1 MAEIRRMRP
10 LLGTFVEVGVHA
22 DAQASAQAAID
33 AAFDAVAQV
42 HQRLSFHEPDSDLTR
57 LNRSRGEAVAM
68 HPLSLRVLRL
78 AKAMMKASGQRFD
91 VTIGGALVRRGALPD
106 PAGGPL
112 LEQGEADDLQLAR
125 GTAALRRPVRI
136 TLDGIAKGY
145 AVDLAVD
152 ALRSRGIQAGWV
164 NAGGDLRAFG
174 DCQLPVQRREADRR
188 LTTLGELRDAAI
200 ATSQSS
206 CGETP
211 WNPDMPALIVGQ
223 RHRICHGVF
232 SVLARR
238 AWRADALTKVACLAS
253 DEERGPLLQRLG
265 GLLVAP
271 TLAGAAA

>member
-1 MAEIRRMRP
+1 MTEIRRMRP
-10 LLGTFVEVGVHA
+10 LLGTFVEVGVDA
-22 DAQASAQAAID
+22 DGQASAQAAID
-33 AAFDAVAQV
+33 AAFEAIAHV
-42 HQRLSFHEPDSDLTR
+42 HRRLSFHEPDSDLTR
-57 LNRSRGEAVAM
+57 LNRSRGEAVAL
-68 HPLSLRVLRL
+68 HPMSLRVLRL
-78 AKAMMKASGQRFD
+78 AKVMMKASGERFD

-106 PAGGPL
+106 TTGGPL
-112 LEQGEADDLQLAR
+112 LEQGEADDLQLAG

-174 DCQLPVQRREADRR
+174 ACQLPVQRREADRS

-200 ATSQSS
+200 ATSQS
-206 CGETP
+206 GGDQAP
-211 WNPDMPALIVGQ
+211 WNPDLPAIIVGQ
-223 RHRICHGVF
+223 RHRVRQGVV

-238 AWRADALTKVACLAS
+238 AWRADALTKVACLAA

-271 TLAGAAA
+271 PLVGAAA